1 MVEFLLMSG
10 AHNNRFTEL
19 GRSVVDLLGQEV
31 PDTIDSACAYVLCV
45 RLFWT
50 GLSLSR
56 SVMPSLRRVR
66 RHPEQRRHS
75 EQVQQS
81 AVLIATLC

>member
-31 PDTIDSACAYVLCV
+31 HDSIDSACRYVLCG

-50 GLSLSR
+50 GSSLSR
-56 SVMPSLRRVR
+56 SAMPSLRRVR
-66 RHPEQRRHS
+66 RHLEAAQA
-75 EQVQQS
+75 Q
-81 AVLIATLC
+81 